1 MRKSR
6 PLQEPAESNP
16 SSSES
21 RFSYGLLRVAVAQIC
36 QSMGFGGSQNSAL
49 EVITDI
55 AARYLKAI
63 AKAATISANSRGRT
77 QSNLPDII
85 LALEDLASV
94 QGLPGAS
101 RVDPH
106 SLYAS
111 AAIKDLMNFVKYT
124 DEIPF
129 AQPLPP
135 RKFFSEQGKLR
146 EQSDGRCHCD
156 GENMRHVPSWLPPL
170 PSVAVPEEEMERK
183 LETGRWGCLNG
194 GAGREEDDRGQ
205 RAVKREGNKEIE
217 LLGQGKR
224 MNVGFIV
231 GIGSDRVI

>member
-6 PLQEPAESNP
+6 LLREPAEANP

-21 RFSYGLLRVAVAQIC
+21 RYSYGLLRVAVAQIC
-36 QSMGFGGSQNSAL
+36 QSMGFKGAQHSAL
-49 EVITDI
+49 QVITDI
-55 AARYLKAI
+55 AARYLKTV
-63 AKAATISANSRGRT
+63 AKAAATSANARGRT

-94 QGLPGAS
+94 QGFPGAS

-135 RKFFSEQGKLR
+135 RTIFSQQGKLSGP
-146 EQSDGRCHCD
+146 SDVRWQCD
-156 GENMRHVPSWLPPL
+156 GENMRHVPSWLPAL
-170 PSVAVPEEEMERK
+170 PSVAVPEEKERK
-183 LETGRWGCLNG
+183 WEEGRWGCLNG
-194 GAGREEDDRGQ
+194 GERREEGDRGQ
-205 RAVKREGNKEIE
+205 SVVKREGNKGIE

-224 MNVGFIV
+224 LKVGFII
-231 GIGSDRVI
+231 GIGNGRVA